1 MLFWHLQ
8 YIYIVSIR
16 KKLSGTNLVA
26 MYCQFYCPIIIT
38 CLTAF
43 PILTNFAEIII
54 KSMPKLQVCTFLRT
68 YTLEKIQRD
77 CALEQFK
84 KQFEELDT
92 SALDNTVPLSKITM
106 I

>member
-1 MLFWHLQ
+1 MA
-8 YIYIVSIR
+8 I
-16 KKLSGTNLVA
+16 
-26 MYCQFYCPIIIT
+26 YCQFYCPILIT

-43 PILTNFAEIII
+43 PILTNLAEIII
-54 KSMPKLQVCTFLRT
+54 KSVPKLLVCTFLRT

-92 SALDNTVPLSKITM
+92 SALDNIVPLSKITM